1 MRARDVM
8 TSPVTTVTPGT
19 TVKEAATLL
28 AANGFTALPVL
39 DDDNRLIG
47 MVTEADLVRDRFPYD
62 PRYRHL
68 HPDPESVPAAP
79 ATVGAVMT
87 TPAVGMGA
95 TADVADLVAAMW
107 DDRVRSMPI
116 VDGSRVV
123 GIVTR
128 RDLVRVLAR
137 DDKDIATDV
146 RHRLANDRGPNR
158 WTVAVH
164 DGVVQLG
171 DEYLNPTD
179 RHVAVVLAEAV
190 PGVTRVLVTET
201 ATN

>member
-8 TSPVTTVTPGT
+8 TSPVITVTPDT
-19 TVKEAATLL
+19 TVKEAASVL

-39 DDDNRLIG
+39 DEDDRLIG
-47 MVTEADLVRDRFPYD
+47 VVTETDLVRDRFPCD

-68 HPDPESVPAAP
+68 HTDQDNVVPA

-95 TADVADLVAAMW
+95 TADVADPVAAMW

-116 VDGSRVV
+116 VDGSRVI

-137 DDKDIATDV
+137 DDRDIAVDV
-146 RHRLANDRGPNR
+146 RHRLANYGGPNR
-158 WTVAVH
+158 WTVEVR
-164 DGVVQLG
+164 DGVVELG
-171 DEYLNPTD
+171 DAYENQTD

-190 PGVTRVLVTET
+190 PGVTAVRVTDT
-201 ATN
+201 ANR

>member
-8 TSPVTTVTPGT
+8 TSPAITVTPGT
-19 TVKEAATLL
+19 T
-28 AANGFTALPVL
+28 
-39 DDDNRLIG
+39 
-47 MVTEADLVRDRFPYD
+47 VTEADLVRDRSTYD

-68 HPDPESVPAAP
+68 HPDPESVPAAS

-116 VDGSRVV
+116 VDGSRVI

-128 RDLVRVLAR
+128 RDLVRILAR

-146 RHRLANDRGPNR
+146 RHRLANDSGPDR
-158 WTVAVH
+158 WTVAVR
-164 DGVVQLG
+164 DGVVELG
-171 DEYLNPTD
+171 AERPDSPD

-190 PGVTRVLVTET
+190 PGVTRVLVTDT
-201 ATN
+201 AGH